1 MRAPVPAP
9 LLSSWAQRNLQ
20 AGGSEVRRIAEPKK
34 RIEKEE
40 NAKHNKHRS
49 CRDFNCILHTNWETT
64 TKSALTKQLIYRLPS
79 IKLLLHGSFRTLTQR
94 LIDKEW
100 RGSSYAVFRLKVL
113 WIPPIVVNASGG
125 SWRRLGRRAL
135 ACHEMFFHLY
145 RYEMVEYQ
153 MQVQSPNSMAQ
164 VIFLADACLLPN
176 AVLLCFVMFRSVVW
190 FRSPKATLLQ
200 NPGSVSAA
208 AARAGLFS
216 VFWWLRVIGVG
227 WFSDLGAFDE
237 SKTARTTWT
246 TLLHNMFSLA
256 FDCFW
261 TDASGCSNKRRALHF
276 ESLDAYFVLFCSV
289 LFGHVWALPLCSPM
303 FDLDVLLRSCHKS
316 HQF

>member
-1 MRAPVPAP
+1 MLRGGLEDGLGGERWLAMKCFFIYIGMR
-9 LLSSWAQRNLQ
+9 W
-20 AGGSEVRRIAEPKK
+20 
-34 RIEKEE
+34 
-40 NAKHNKHRS
+40 
-49 CRDFNCILHTNWETT
+49 
-64 TKSALTKQLIYRLPS
+64 Y
-79 IKLLLHGSFRTLTQR
+79 
-94 LIDKEW
+94 
-100 RGSSYAVFRLKVL
+100 
-113 WIPPIVVNASGG
+113 
-125 SWRRLGRRAL
+125 
-135 ACHEMFFHLY
+135 
-145 RYEMVEYQ
+145 EYQ

-208 AARAGLFS
+208 AAHAGLFS

-316 HQF
+316 HLKKFHFPCFIKWKVAGWNGWMMVKAQPSPFLCVFGILSASFL